1 MNILVTGATGFLGG
15 VVCRQLLERGH
26 DLTLL
31 GRDFSRMSARDL
43 STTKQIQADL
53 RDSER
58 IHAACQGI
66 EAVCHA
72 GALSSPWGRARDF
85 EAVNLGGTRAVLEGC
100 LKWGVRRL
108 VQVSSP
114 SVVFDGFNQ
123 HDLTEDAPYPRR
135 QTSHY
140 SHSKQRAEELI
151 LGARALLEVA
161 VLRPKALYGPSDTS
175 LLPRVLESARRGRL
189 VQIGNGLN
197 RVDLTYVD
205 DAARAL
211 VLALEHPGSWPARP
225 LWFVTGGEHVLL
237 WEVIGR
243 VLAHVGPS
251 SRLRR
256 VSLEAALAVA
266 SALEAVAHFTGKEPT
281 LTRYTALILACTQTY
296 NLSRIEQDL
305 GYVPRFSLE
314 EGLNRTLEHP
324 PFRAPTSTRLSR

>member
-15 VVCRQLLERGH
+15 VLCRQLLERGH

-31 GRDFSRMSARDL
+31 GRNFGRMSARDL
-43 STTKQIQADL
+43 SATKQIQADL

-58 IHAACQGI
+58 TQAACRDI
-66 EAVCHA
+66 EVVCHA
-72 GALSSPWGRARDF
+72 GALSSPWGRASDF

-100 LKWGVRRL
+100 LKYGVRRM

-114 SVVFDGFNQ
+114 SVVFDGQDQ
-123 HDLTEDAPYPRR
+123 HSLTEDAPYPTR

-140 SHSKQRAEELI
+140 SHSKQRAEELV

-161 VLRPKALYGPSDTS
+161 VLRPKALYGPGDTS

-189 VQIGNGLN
+189 VQIGDGLN
-197 RVDLTYVD
+197 RVDLTFVD

-211 VLALEHPGSWPARP
+211 VLALEHPGPWPARP

-243 VLAHVGPS
+243 TLEQVGLS

-266 SALEAVAHFTGKEPT
+266 GALEAVARFTRQEPT
-281 LTRYTALILACTQTY
+281 LTRYTALILARTQTY
-296 NLSRIEQDL
+296 DLSRIARDL
-305 GYVPRFSLE
+305 GYVPRVSLE
-314 EGLNRTLEHP
+314 EGLRLTLEHH
-324 PFRAPTSTRLSR
+324 PFRASPSPRLSR